1 MIKEKYKQLCLARQ
15 FGGINTIEFTQSL
28 YTSSEKPTAQSST
41 FHFARTS
48 QKKRACLY
56 PSHIETE

>member
-28 YTSSEKPTAQSST
+28 AAIKQAWLKQLP
-41 FHFARTS
+41 
-48 QKKRACLY
+48 KK
-56 PSHIETE
+56 

>member
-28 YTSSEKPTAQSST
+28 GFIT
-41 FHFARTS
+41 R
-48 QKKRACLY
+48 
-56 PSHIETE
+56 ET

>member
-28 YTSSEKPTAQSST
+28 YAI
-41 FHFARTS
+41 
-48 QKKRACLY
+48 QK
-56 PSHIETE
+56 IFF

>member
-28 YTSSEKPTAQSST
+28 PPSLKDGYTSNFNWNE
-41 FHFARTS
+41 F
-48 QKKRACLY
+48 
-56 PSHIETE
+56 

>member
-28 YTSSEKPTAQSST
+28 PTS
-41 FHFARTS
+41 
-48 QKKRACLY
+48 KRNE
-56 PSHIETE
+56 PE